1 MNIVIDA
8 HLQPGLDEKYVLLEL
23 DTLQPPGGVETVT
36 AYCLIEKLSLE
47 EMFQFDQWRNLHQNL
62 MKNYRLR
69 NWNYCAQAISHL
81 KGRWSGELDSFYQT
95 LQDRIDNYASND
107 PGSEWTGIIDRSA
120 ATA

>member
-1 MNIVIDA
+1 MNILLNA

-23 DTLQPPGGVETVT
+23 DTVLLPGRPEPVT

-47 EMFQFDQWRNLHQNL
+47 EMFQIEQWRDLHQNL

-69 NWNYCAQAISHL
+69 NWNYCVQALDHL
-81 KGRWSGELDSFYQT
+81 KGRWQGEVDSFYQT
-95 LQDRIDNYASND
+95 LHDRISGFIAND

>member
-1 MNIVIDA
+1 MNVVINA
-8 HLQPGLDEKYVLLEL
+8 HFQPGLDEKYVLLEL
-23 DTLQPPGGVETVT
+23 DTLQPPGGVEPVT

-62 MKNYRLR
+62 IKNYRLR
-69 NWNYCAQAISHL
+69 NWSYCAQAISHL